1 MFSFFGRSSEVRFD
15 GYYQAEP
22 YTDRQTVR
30 NVGEFLDFGDREF
43 LRFYPNGDCLK
54 HWSTSD
60 DIELILYSLDRKVS
74 EIGRGMAWSGKYK
87 VIQGEISM
95 TFQSEFGQ
103 DIAGGIVLKNGS
115 LKTDWRLNHIAH
127 VGK

>member
-60 DIELILYSLDRKVS
+60 DIELILYSLDRLSQGFTPYITTKPRNS
-74 EIGRGMAWSGKYK
+74 LISDLGNKISSSCDRWSP
-87 VIQGEISM
+87 II
-95 TFQSEFGQ
+95 
-103 DIAGGIVLKNGS
+103 
-115 LKTDWRLNHIAH
+115 
-127 VGK
+127 